1 MQLWRLIIS
10 LKSNFKSLFPTCGN
24 QWQIICRKW
33 FEHQVSWQ
41 IAGKSLIRVTVLCT
55 VYASFP
61 LFIQS
66 GTVCGIFLFLH
77 FFFYFG
83 VIWKETVTPPSLAQ
97 LEPTVTSSPSK
108 RSREELI
115 LLSLNASWIMLH
127 FSEKMSAGLVKC
139 VKCLWWKNPKF
150 ERILVLCD
158 SCKINLGCTKV
169 KTSVALVYICYDA

>member
-1 MQLWRLIIS
+1 MIWTSSVLANCWKVANKSHRFMYS
-10 LKSNFKSLFPTCGN
+10 LCF
-24 QWQIICRKW
+24 
-33 FEHQVSWQ
+33 
-41 IAGKSLIRVTVLCT
+41 
-55 VYASFP
+55 FP

-83 VIWKETVTPPSLAQ
+83 VIWKETVTPPSLTQ
-97 LEPTVTSSPSK
+97 LKPTITSSPPK
-108 RSREELI
+108 RSWREELI
-115 LLSLNASWIMLH
+115 LLLPNASWIMLH

-169 KTSVALVYICYDA
+169 KTSVALVYICCDA